1 MKRFILGAATLALAV
16 SCAQER
22 VDVGR
27 LVDNYAL
34 VTIPAPDLTG
44 ITDNGKEVLR
54 LYRMAADEVDKIY
67 WKQYFGDG
75 EAFLGAL
82 SEKLYAEINYGP
94 WDRIDG
100 KPFLPGYGAKPA
112 GACFYPADMTAAEFD
127 AFADPAKSSPYT
139 LVQRADDGSLKTV
152 WYHDAYADRI
162 ATIEG
167 YLQRAAR
174 ASGTTSSSSSRASR
188 PTTTTRATRPGW
200 R

>member
-1 MKRFILGAATLALAV
+1 MKRFILVAATLALAV

-82 SEKLYAEINYGP
+82 EDPSEKLYAEINYGP
-94 WDRIDG
+94 WDRID
-100 KPFLPGYGAKPA
+100 
-112 GACFYPADMTAAEFD
+112 
-127 AFADPAKSSPYT
+127 
-139 LVQRADDGSLKTV
+139 
-152 WYHDAYADRI
+152 
-162 ATIEG
+162 
-167 YLQRAAR
+167 
-174 ASGTTSSSSSRASR
+174 
-188 PTTTTRATRPGW
+188 
-200 R
+200 